1 LVSLE
6 NNEEISTNDTT
17 EFVTGNKRPAIENTE
32 AIEPDPKRIMIKSR
46 ALMMR
51 LIDNEFK
58 QVAQDTNVT
67 MMIDSGASH
76 ILVRQEHAYIL
87 NNITM
92 FEPTEPVVH
101 LQTAKKG
108 STLHAI
114 GQGLLYIGN
123 FHLLAYIFK
132 NDELDTSLLGLNPLT
147 AQGCS
152 ATFTHESFSLHHGPN
167 PVPILSGYK
176 HTTQDT
182 WQVQIYQIKS
192 FTPNDDQKA
201 WNLQSLDIASF
212 YITTPLS
219 QTLGKQRV
227 SVPRKQRVSAKLRK
241 KNMNN
246 LSTHAES
253 TSLHMAYPRVPDE
266 FVINY
271 TPQMDLNSIFT
282 TTLPESQYDELLQCV
297 SIDPHK
303 TKTT

>member
-6 NNEEISTNDTT
+6 NDEEKSSTNDTT

-32 AIEPDPKRIMIKSR
+32 AIEPDPKRIVIELR
-46 ALMMR
+46 ALMTR
-51 LIDNEFK
+51 LLDNESQ
-58 QVAQDTNVT
+58 QVARDIGAT

-92 FEPTEPVVH
+92 FGPNAEPVVH
-101 LQTAKKG
+101 LQTAKKR

-123 FHLLAYIFK
+123 FHLRAYIFR

-147 AQGCS
+147 AQGCK

-167 PVPILSGYK
+167 SAPILSGYK
-176 HTTQDT
+176 HTTQNT
-182 WQVQIYQIKS
+182 WQVQINQIES
-192 FTPNDDQKA
+192 FLDDDQRA
-201 WNLQSLDIASF
+201 WNLQSLDITEF

-227 SVPRKQRVSAKLRK
+227 SIPRKQRVSAKLRK
-241 KNMNN
+241 NTYE
-246 LSTHAES
+246 LLTHAES
-253 TSLHMAYPRVPDE
+253 TLLHVTEISR
-266 FVINY
+266 
-271 TPQMDLNSIFT
+271 
-282 TTLPESQYDELLQCV
+282 LL
-297 SIDPHK
+297 DAK
-303 TKTT
+303 TRSPISAVKGYII

>member
-1 LVSLE
+1 
-6 NNEEISTNDTT
+6 
-17 EFVTGNKRPAIENTE
+17 
-32 AIEPDPKRIMIKSR
+32 
-46 ALMMR
+46 
-51 LIDNEFK
+51 
-58 QVAQDTNVT
+58 

-76 ILVRQEHAYIL
+76 ILVRQEHANIL

-92 FEPTEPVVH
+92 FGPNAEPVMH

-123 FHLLAYIFK
+123 FHLRAYIFK

-182 WQVQIYQIKS
+182 WQVRIAQIKS

-219 QTLGKQRV
+219 HTLGKQRV
-227 SVPRKQRVSAKLRK
+227 SVPGKQRVSAKLRK
-241 KNMNN
+241 NTSE
-246 LSTHAES
+246 LSTHADS
-253 TSLHMAYPRVPDE
+253 TSLHMAEIHRILDIMTRSPISAPVKYYIKQLDFRSERLYHMTRGLHIAPDSDIQMETTISSEPSQSNLDEYPRVTDE

-271 TPQMDLNSIFT
+271 TPQMDLNDIFT

-297 SIDPHK
+297 SIDSHE
-303 TKTT
+303 TKTS